1 MRGSRILACLSLV
14 CVAGCGGQ
22 DPDAAIRELID
33 QGEAAAEERDTGFFR
48 DALSANYSDA
58 RGNNR
63 DRLIAL
69 LRGGFLTHESIEV
82 VTRTESV
89 VLNGADAAEVVM
101 SVGVIGRRSGGSL
114 IGGLDGQLYR
124 VELELVDDGGEW
136 QIIGA
141 NWERSLE

>member
-1 MRGSRILACLSLV
+1 MRGGRILAWLLLV
-14 CVAGCGGQ
+14 SVAGCGSQ

-33 QGEAAAEERDTGFFR
+33 QGETAAEERDTGFFR
-48 DALSANYSDA
+48 SVLSVNYSDA
-58 RGNNR
+58 RGNDR
-63 DRLIAL
+63 DRLIAM

-89 VLNGADAAEVVM
+89 ALNGTDAAEVVM
-101 SVGVIGRRSGGSL
+101 FAGVIGRRAGGSL

-124 VELELVDDGGEW
+124 IELELVNNGGDWE
-136 QIIGA
+136 IIGA